1 VIFLIVKIIILK
13 SIIMLPLL
21 YCNGNNI
28 IFSNQKTNL
37 LSQKKIY
44 KDKTSNKLTMIS
56 IKNKISNNSL
66 KGFAGSLILLTPLLV
81 NALPEVKPENPII
94 DDSGVLTKSSVSFL
108 EKNSQKVLEV
118 SGSKLYIVSI
128 RTLPYGE
135 DPSEFTKNLFSKWE
149 LKNNEVLVVLVSK
162 IAKGSVYAGS
172 DVKGLNDAVIKSIGE
187 ETFSFK
193 AKEEQYSSAAIDVS
207 NRLVS
212 ILTNKGDPGPP
223 TLNRTND
230 SSNFKSAKVTEERR
244 SKYVAI
250 IIILLVIAFVV
261 PMVQFFYYVKD
272 E

>member
-1 VIFLIVKIIILK
+1 
-13 SIIMLPLL
+13 MLPLL
-21 YCNGNNI
+21 FCN
-28 IFSNQKTNL
+28 STTL
-37 LSQKKIY
+37 
-44 KDKTSNKLTMIS
+44 
-56 IKNKISNNSL
+56 ISNNQNLISFYRKKFHSERFSNSIKMNL
-66 KGFAGSLILLTPLLV
+66 FKKTNSNNIMKILGGSLALLTPFV
-81 NALPEVKPENPII
+81 ANALPEIKPENPIV
-94 DDSGVLTKSSVSFL
+94 DDSGVLNKSSISFL
-108 EKNSQKVLEV
+108 EKNSQKVTDV
-118 SGSKLYIVSI
+118 NGTKLYIVSL

-135 DPSEFTKNLFSKWE
+135 DVNEFTKSLFSKWG
-149 LKNNEVLVVLVSK
+149 LKENEVLAVLVNK

-172 DVKGLNDAVIKSIGE
+172 EIKGLNESVIKSIGE

-193 AKEEQYSSAAIDVS
+193 ARDEQYSSAAIDVS

-212 ILTNKGDPGPP
+212 ILTNKGDIGPP
-223 TLNRTND
+223 SLNKIND

>member
-1 VIFLIVKIIILK
+1 MIFLIVKIIILK

-149 LKNNEVLVVLVSK
+149 LKITK
-162 IAKGSVYAGS
+162 
-172 DVKGLNDAVIKSIGE
+172 
-187 ETFSFK
+187 FW
-193 AKEEQYSSAAIDVS
+193 
-207 NRLVS
+207 
-212 ILTNKGDPGPP
+212 
-223 TLNRTND
+223 
-230 SSNFKSAKVTEERR
+230 
-244 SKYVAI
+244 
-250 IIILLVIAFVV
+250 
-261 PMVQFFYYVKD
+261 
-272 E
+272 

>member
-1 VIFLIVKIIILK
+1 MI
-13 SIIMLPLL
+13 PLL
-21 YCNGNNI
+21 FCNENNMI
-28 IFSNQKTNL
+28 VSSQTKNKI
-37 LSQKKIY
+37 SQKKIY
-44 KDKTSNKLTMIS
+44 LNKFSSKLSMNIYKKKSSNS
-56 IKNKISNNSL
+56 IL
-66 KGFAGSLILLTPLLV
+66 KKFTGSLLLLTPFLV
-81 NALPEVKPENPII
+81 NALPEIKPENLIV
-94 DDSGVLTKSSVSFL
+94 DDSGILNKSSLSFL

-149 LKNNEVLVVLVSK
+149 LKNNDVLVVLVNK
-162 IAKGSVYAGS
+162 IAKGTVYAGS
-172 DVKGLNDAVIKSIGE
+172 DIKVLNETVIKSIGE

-207 NRLVS
+207 NRIVS

-223 TLNRTND
+223 SINRVND

>member
-1 VIFLIVKIIILK
+1 MIA
-13 SIIMLPLL
+13 LL
-21 YCNGNNI
+21 
-28 IFSNQKTNL
+28 FSNRINMIVSSQIKNQI
-37 LSQKKIY
+37 SQKKIY
-44 KDKTSNKLTMIS
+44 LNKFSSKLSM
-56 IKNKISNNSL
+56 NL
-66 KGFAGSLILLTPLLV
+66 KKKKSSVFILKELAGSLLLLTPFLV
-81 NALPEVKPENPII
+81 NALPEVKPEKLII
-94 DDSGVLTKSSVSFL
+94 DDSGILTKSSLSFL

-149 LKNNEVLVVLVSK
+149 LKSNDVLVVLVNK
-162 IAKGSVYAGS
+162 IAKGTVYTGS
-172 DVKGLNDAVIKSIGE
+172 DIKGLNETVIKSIGE

-207 NRLVS
+207 NRIVS

-223 TLNRTND
+223 SINRVND

>member
-1 VIFLIVKIIILK
+1 MI
-13 SIIMLPLL
+13 PLL
-21 YCNGNNI
+21 FCNGNNMI
-28 IFSNQKTNL
+28 VSSQIKNQI
-37 LSQKKIY
+37 SQKKIY
-44 KDKTSNKLTMIS
+44 LNKFSNKLSMNLTQ
-56 IKNKISNNSL
+56 KKGSNFFFKKL
-66 KGFAGSLILLTPLLV
+66 TGSLLLLTPFLV
-81 NALPEVKPENPII
+81 NALPEIKPENLIV
-94 DDSGVLTKSSVSFL
+94 DDSGILTKSSLSFL

-149 LKNNEVLVVLVSK
+149 LKSNDVLVVLVNK
-162 IAKGSVYAGS
+162 IAKGTVYAGS
-172 DVKGLNDAVIKSIGE
+172 DIKGLNETVIKSIGE

-207 NRLVS
+207 NRIVS

-223 TLNRTND
+223 SINRIND

>member
-1 VIFLIVKIIILK
+1 MIVSSQTKNKI
-13 SIIMLPLL
+13 
-21 YCNGNNI
+21 
-28 IFSNQKTNL
+28 
-37 LSQKKIY
+37 SQKKIY
-44 KDKTSNKLTMIS
+44 LNKFSSKLSM
-56 IKNKISNNSL
+56 NL
-66 KGFAGSLILLTPLLV
+66 KKKKSSVFILKELAGSLLLLTPFLV
-81 NALPEVKPENPII
+81 NALPEVKPEKLII
-94 DDSGVLTKSSVSFL
+94 DDSGILTKSSLSFL

-149 LKNNEVLVVLVSK
+149 LKSNDVLVVLVNK
-162 IAKGSVYAGS
+162 IAKGTVYTGS
-172 DVKGLNDAVIKSIGE
+172 DIKGLNETVIKSIGE

-207 NRLVS
+207 NRIVS

-223 TLNRTND
+223 SINRVND

-244 SKYVAI
+244 SKNVAI
-250 IIILLVIAFVV
+250 IIILLVIAFEV

>member
-1 VIFLIVKIIILK
+1 
-13 SIIMLPLL
+13 
-21 YCNGNNI
+21 
-28 IFSNQKTNL
+28 
-37 LSQKKIY
+37 
-44 KDKTSNKLTMIS
+44 
-56 IKNKISNNSL
+56 
-66 KGFAGSLILLTPLLV
+66 
-81 NALPEVKPENPII
+81 
-94 DDSGVLTKSSVSFL
+94 
-108 EKNSQKVLEV
+108 
-118 SGSKLYIVSI
+118 LYIVSI

-149 LKNNEVLVVLVSK
+149 LKSNDVLVVLVNK
-162 IAKGSVYAGS
+162 IAKGTVYTGS
-172 DVKGLNDAVIKSIGE
+172 DIKGLNETVIKSIGE

-207 NRLVS
+207 NRIVS

-223 TLNRTND
+223 SINRVND

>member
-1 VIFLIVKIIILK
+1 
-13 SIIMLPLL
+13 MLPLL
-21 YCNGNNI
+21 FCNGNNI

-44 KDKTSNKLTMIS
+44 KNKT
-56 IKNKISNNSL
+56 SNNSL
-66 KGFAGSLILLTPLLV
+66 KGFAGSLILLTPLLAT
-81 NALPEVKPENPII
+81 ALPEVKPENPII

-108 EKNSQKVLEV
+108 EKNNQKVLDLN
-118 SGSKLYIVSI
+118 GSKLYIVSI

-149 LKNNEVLVVLVSK
+149 LKSNEVLVVLVSK
-162 IAKGSVYAGS
+162 IAKGSIYAGS
-172 DVKGLNDAVIKSIGE
+172 DVKGLNEATIKSIGE

-223 TLNRTND
+223 SLNRVND

>member
-1 VIFLIVKIIILK
+1 MKIL
-13 SIIMLPLL
+13 
-21 YCNGNNI
+21 G
-28 IFSNQKTNL
+28 
-37 LSQKKIY
+37 
-44 KDKTSNKLTMIS
+44 
-56 IKNKISNNSL
+56 
-66 KGFAGSLILLTPLLV
+66 GSLALLTPFV
-81 NALPEVKPENPII
+81 ANALPEIKPENPIV
-94 DDSGVLTKSSVSFL
+94 DDSGVLNKSSISFL
-108 EKNSQKVLEV
+108 EKNSQKVTDV
-118 SGSKLYIVSI
+118 NGTKLYIVSL

-135 DPSEFTKNLFSKWE
+135 DVNEFTKSLFSKWG
-149 LKNNEVLVVLVSK
+149 LKENEVLAVLVNK

-172 DVKGLNDAVIKSIGE
+172 EIKGLNESVIKSIGE

-193 AKEEQYSSAAIDVS
+193 ARDEQYSSAAIDVS

-212 ILTNKGDPGPP
+212 ILTNKGDIGPP
-223 TLNRTND
+223 SLNKIND

>member
-1 VIFLIVKIIILK
+1 MSPLFFCSGGEVIIGI
-13 SIIMLPLL
+13 
-21 YCNGNNI
+21 
-28 IFSNQKTNL
+28 
-37 LSQKKIY
+37 
-44 KDKTSNKLTMIS
+44 KTSNNFNAKQKTFQKKRFQKTEMNLFKNEIF
-56 IKNKISNNSL
+56 NKISKSVI
-66 KGFAGSLILLTPLLV
+66 GASILLTPLV
-81 NALPEVKPENPII
+81 SNALSETKPITPIV
-94 DDSGVLTKSSVSFL
+94 DDAGVLTKSSISFL
-108 EKNSQKVLEV
+108 EKNSQKTFET
-118 SGSKLYIVSI
+118 SGSNLYIVSL

-135 DPSEFTKNLFSKWE
+135 DISGFTKDLFLKWGLE
-149 LKNNEVLVVLVSK
+149 DKDVLVVLVNK

-172 DVKGLNDAVIKSIGE
+172 NVKGLNDSIIKSIGE

-193 AKEEQYSSAAIDVS
+193 ARDEQYSSAAIDVS

-212 ILTNKGDPGPP
+212 ILTNKGDPGAPS
-223 TLNRTND
+223 LNRAND

>member
-1 VIFLIVKIIILK
+1 MIA
-13 SIIMLPLL
+13 LL
-21 YCNGNNI
+21 
-28 IFSNQKTNL
+28 FSNRNNMIVSSQIKNQI
-37 LSQKKIY
+37 SQKKIY
-44 KDKTSNKLTMIS
+44 LNKFSSKLSM
-56 IKNKISNNSL
+56 NL
-66 KGFAGSLILLTPLLV
+66 KKKKSSVFILKELAGSLLLLTPFLV
-81 NALPEVKPENPII
+81 NALPEVKPEKLII
-94 DDSGVLTKSSVSFL
+94 DDSGILTKSSLSFL

-149 LKNNEVLVVLVSK
+149 LKSNDVLVVLVNK
-162 IAKGSVYAGS
+162 IAKGTVYTGS
-172 DVKGLNDAVIKSIGE
+172 DIKGLNETVIKSIGE

-207 NRLVS
+207 NRIVS

-223 TLNRTND
+223 SINRVND

>member
-1 VIFLIVKIIILK
+1 MNLKKKKSSVFILK
-13 SIIMLPLL
+13 EL
-21 YCNGNNI
+21 
-28 IFSNQKTNL
+28 
-37 LSQKKIY
+37 
-44 KDKTSNKLTMIS
+44 
-56 IKNKISNNSL
+56 
-66 KGFAGSLILLTPLLV
+66 AGSLLLLTPFLV
-81 NALPEVKPENPII
+81 NALPEVKPEKLII
-94 DDSGVLTKSSVSFL
+94 DDSGILTKSSLSFL

-149 LKNNEVLVVLVSK
+149 LKSNDVLVVLVNK
-162 IAKGSVYAGS
+162 IAKGTVYTGS
-172 DVKGLNDAVIKSIGE
+172 DIKGLNETVIKSIGE

-207 NRLVS
+207 NRIVS

-223 TLNRTND
+223 SINRVND